1 MSETLLTEILKEL
14 QAQNRNAR
22 LWDAHDVGAY
32 FNVSAQSA
40 RNRLL
45 CRPDF
50 PRPISVPGIGRRWKP
65 AEVKAYA
72 DRAR

>member
-1 MSETLLTEILKEL
+1 MSEALLSAILEEL

-22 LWDAHDVGAY
+22 LWDAHDVGRY
-32 FNVSAQSA
+32 FAVSAQSA

-45 CRPDF
+45 SRPDF
-50 PRPISVPGIGRRWKP
+50 PRPVNVPGIGRRWKP

-72 DRAR
+72 DRSR